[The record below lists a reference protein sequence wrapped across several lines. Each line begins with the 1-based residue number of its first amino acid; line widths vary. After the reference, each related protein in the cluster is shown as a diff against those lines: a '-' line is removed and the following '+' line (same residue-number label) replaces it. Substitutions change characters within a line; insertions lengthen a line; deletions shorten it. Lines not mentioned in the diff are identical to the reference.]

1 MKWIPCMYTHFPS
14 LLDLSPTPPTSHPT
28 HLCHHRAPSWASCAT
43 QGVPTSYLFYAWWCI
58 YVSPNLSVHPGLP
71 SPAVSTG
78 LFCRS
83 ASLFQFIHIV
93 MQSAPLSIS
102 RTFASFQTETP
113 YLLNNNFPFFPPPP
127 PGNHHSTFHLYEF
140 DYSMDLTVISYHI
153 RPLWLAYFTLHN
165 VFKIHPCY
173 GMC

>member
-1 MKWIPCMYTHFPS
+1 MCGFFFFILRIIALQCCVVFCCTMKWIPCMYTHFPS
-14 LLDLSPTPPTSHPT
+14 LLDLPPTPPTSHPT
-28 HLCHHRAPSWASCAT
+28 HLRHHRAPSWASYAT

-83 ASLFQFIHIV
+83 ASLFQFIHVV

-102 RTFASFQTETP
+102 GTFASFQTETP
-113 YLLNNNFPFFPPPP
+113 DLLMRQFSQ
-127 PGNHHSTFHLYEF
+127 G
-140 DYSMDLTVISYHI
+140 IS
-153 RPLWLAYFTLHN
+153 R
-165 VFKIHPCY
+165 VS
-173 GMC
+173 